1 MSCPR
6 RPAPCTLQLVVVIIA
21 AAVSTTSELRFVTAF
36 QGGGTAGHRGI
47 AQIVLPPPPLPS
59 SPMRRRRA
67 FPIIEGRDTPA
78 QSDRPTR
85 MRSRTSARGG
95 DGSPTGVLCES
106 RPPPRER
113 EKEVGRMD
121 ERGRRYPPRRA
132 GHTCRIIVRQ
142 LE

>member
-6 RPAPCTLQLVVVIIA
+6 WPAPFTLQLVVVIA

-59 SPMRRRRA
+59 FSDATTTRV
-67 FPIIEGRDTPA
+67 PIIEGRDTPA

-85 MRSRTSARGG
+85 MRSRTSARVATVRRRACSASLGRRRGG
-95 DGSPTGVLCES
+95 GKRRS
-106 RPPPRER
+106 R
-113 EKEVGRMD
+113 RMD